1 MPDIIHLL
9 PDAVANQIAAGEVI
23 QRPASVLKELVENAI
38 DAEATR
44 ITIEIKDA
52 GKTLLRVADN
62 GKGMSSTDARMAFER
77 HATSKIKTADD
88 LMELCTMGFRG
99 EALPSIASVAQV
111 ELRTR
116 RKEDELGTLL
126 VLAGSNWEK
135 QEAVNCP
142 YGSTFD
148 VKNLFFNVPARR
160 RFLKSNTTEL
170 RNILTEFYR
179 IALVNPQV
187 AFHLISDGED
197 LFDLP
202 SSSTKMRI
210 DNLFGRGRKNLM
222 QQLVSIETDTQIVK
236 VRGFVGKPEGAQK
249 SAHQFFFVNGRFMK
263 HPYFHKAV
271 INAYGNMLTQDDN
284 PHYFIYFDVNPR
296 DIDVNIHPTKTE
308 IKFVDEQ
315 AIWSILNASV
325 KEALGKFHVTD
336 TIDFN
341 QEGAIE
347 MPVINPQDWQNI
359 RAPQPTINMHYNPFE
374 SSRDYPRRKTMDWE
388 TLYPKQEET
397 LTQALN
403 FDEDERGIEAD
414 DSTQVTNW
422 ECVPELLE
430 SSIQIGDH
438 YILLP
443 TPKGIMLIDPKRAHA
458 RILYERYI
466 TQQQTEKGVSQQLLF
481 PEEYLVPT
489 EDMPH
494 FEIILNELYT
504 LGFDLEHL
512 GGCTFQINGTPADLN
527 NVTPQGVLDDILF
540 AIKNS
545 PTNVTEDY
553 RNLVAKTLANATAIR
568 SVQNMTSVEI
578 KDLLSQLFKCQNH
591 MCDADGR
598 PIIVFIDKKEIDKRF
613 NKA

>member
-1 MPDIIHLL
+1 
-9 PDAVANQIAAGEVI
+9 
-23 QRPASVLKELVENAI
+23 
-38 DAEATR
+38 
-44 ITIEIKDA
+44 
-52 GKTLLRVADN
+52 
-62 GKGMSSTDARMAFER
+62 
-77 HATSKIKTADD
+77 
-88 LMELCTMGFRG
+88 
-99 EALPSIASVAQV
+99 
-111 ELRTR
+111 
-116 RKEDELGTLL
+116 
-126 VLAGSNWEK
+126 
-135 QEAVNCP
+135 
-142 YGSTFD
+142 
-148 VKNLFFNVPARR
+148 
-160 RFLKSNTTEL
+160 
-170 RNILTEFYR
+170 
-179 IALVNPQV
+179 
-187 AFHLISDGED
+187 
-197 LFDLP
+197 
-202 SSSTKMRI
+202 
-210 DNLFGRGRKNLM
+210 
-222 QQLVSIETDTQIVK
+222 
-236 VRGFVGKPEGAQK
+236 
-249 SAHQFFFVNGRFMK
+249 
-263 HPYFHKAV
+263 
-271 INAYGNMLTQDDN
+271 
-284 PHYFIYFDVNPR
+284 
-296 DIDVNIHPTKTE
+296 
-308 IKFVDEQ
+308 
-315 AIWSILNASV
+315 
-325 KEALGKFHVTD
+325 
-336 TIDFN
+336 
-341 QEGAIE
+341 
-347 MPVINPQDWQNI
+347 
-359 RAPQPTINMHYNPFE
+359 
-374 SSRDYPRRKTMDWE
+374 MDWE

-403 FDEDERGIEAD
+403 FDENERGIEAD